1 MHLAPGLPAFGT
13 ERKVVSILFV
23 DVVGFTGRAELLDP
37 EEVGLLLT
45 PFYGHVRAE
54 LERFGGTVEKFIGDA
69 VMAIFGVPAA
79 HEDDPERAVRAAF
92 GVRRVIKELNVTDP
106 HLALQ
111 VRIGIATGE
120 VLTNLRADPSR
131 GETTVA
137 GDIVNTAA
145 RLQQTAPPGAIVVGR
160 GTYEATSAA
169 VEYRALEPVAAK
181 GKRDPVAAWEAAA
194 LRSAAP
200 APARSTPTYS
210 PLVGRRGEL
219 DALSATVDQAR
230 ADPSVRVVTLIGEA
244 GLGKSRLLEE
254 LRLRLDAAGSPF
266 SWRQGRCLPYGAGVT
281 FWAFAEIVK
290 AQAGILE
297 TDSAHVAE
305 ERLQASVTTAVSDLG
320 DAEWVERHLRPL
332 VGLGGEPGDQRE
344 AFAAWRRYV
353 AGVARYCGLLVLAFE
368 DLHWADDGMLDLVEH
383 FAAWSTDV
391 PLAIVCTAR
400 PELLERRPKWRGVRT
415 LEALTSEETVALLGS
430 LLEETA
436 VRGDVWPRLL
446 AHAAGNPLY
455 AEEYARMLIERP
467 AEGELPLP
475 DSLQAL
481 IAARLDALSLDG
493 KAVLQDAAVVGK
505 AFWVGALAHVAGMRR
520 EDVEA
525 RLGELAQ
532 KGLVHAETR
541 TAVADEEQYAFA
553 HVLIRDIAYGQIPRA
568 RRADMHRLAGDWIA
582 ALAPDRAANLAE
594 MTAHH
599 YATALEFATLSRQP
613 TEELTGRARLAL
625 RAAGDHA
632 LSLNAFVAAMRFY
645 ERALALWPEEDA
657 AEPHVRFRLG
667 VARFRA
673 EGGGGEEL
681 EAARARLLESG
692 DLEVA
697 AEADVLLAELAF
709 RQGELVDAFARLE
722 RAVALLAGEPSSRQ
736 KAYVLSTL
744 SRFRAAA
751 YESEEAIRLGRE
763 ALAMAE
769 ALGLDEIRAHALNNI
784 GYARV
789 TLGDRE
795 GVRALEQSVEISDE
809 TGSLESVRGRLN
821 LGTTLAHLGDLERAF
836 AVHADG
842 RRAAERFGDAT
853 GIRWFAIER
862 LFECYWRGL
871 WDEGITASAALLA
884 EVEGSADYYTE
895 LGARGV
901 RGWIRLGRGDLA
913 AAQED
918 VVAYVALGREV
929 KYPQALFPAL
939 GLGARVFAAAGETDL
954 ASVHADEL
962 LEAWRAS
969 TVQTATYWA
978 ADLAFALAE
987 LGRGNEML
995 RVAAGVAHPTP
1006 WLEAAVAFASG
1017 DPASAAD
1024 GYAVIGSLPDEAYA
1038 RLRTGEGASAADAFV
1053 RRVGAEGY
1061 APASL
1066 LRLPPGR

>member
-1 MHLAPGLPAFGT
+1 M
-13 ERKVVSILFV
+13 
-23 DVVGFTGRAELLDP
+23 
-37 EEVGLLLT
+37 
-45 PFYGHVRAE
+45 
-54 LERFGGTVEKFIGDA
+54 
-69 VMAIFGVPAA
+69 
-79 HEDDPERAVRAAF
+79 
-92 GVRRVIKELNVTDP
+92 
-106 HLALQ
+106 
-111 VRIGIATGE
+111 
-120 VLTNLRADPSR
+120 
-131 GETTVA
+131 
-137 GDIVNTAA
+137 
-145 RLQQTAPPGAIVVGR
+145 
-160 GTYEATSAA
+160 
-169 VEYRALEPVAAK
+169 
-181 GKRDPVAAWEAAA
+181 
-194 LRSAAP
+194 
-200 APARSTPTYS
+200 
-210 PLVGRRGEL
+210 
-219 DALSATVDQAR
+219 
-230 ADPSVRVVTLIGEA
+230 
-244 GLGKSRLLEE
+244 
-254 LRLRLDAAGSPF
+254 
-266 SWRQGRCLPYGAGVT
+266 T

-297 TDSAHVAE
+297 TDSAHVAA
-305 ERLQASVTTAVSDLG
+305 ERLRASVMTAVSDLG

-368 DLHWADDGMLDLVEH
+368 DLHWADDGILDLVEH

-400 PELLERRPKWRGVRT
+400 PELLERRPKWRAVRT

-436 VRGDVWPRLL
+436 VRGDIWPRLL

-467 AEGELPLP
+467 AEGELRLP

-481 IAARLDALSLDG
+481 IAARLDALSPDG
-493 KAVLQDAAVVGK
+493 KAVLQHASIVGK
-505 AFWVGALAHVAGMRR
+505 AFWVGALAHVAGLPR
-520 EDVEA
+520 EEVEA
-525 RLGELAQ
+525 RLGELAR
-532 KGLVHAETR
+532 KALVHAETR
-541 TAVADEEQYAFA
+541 SAVAEEAQYAFA

-599 YATALEFATLSRQP
+599 YASALEFANLSRQP
-613 TEELTGRARLAL
+613 IDELQGRARLGAP
-625 RAAGDHA
+625 RG
-632 LSLNAFVAAMRFY
+632 RRP
-645 ERALALWPEEDA
+645 RALAQR
-657 AEPHVRFRLG
+657 VRSRRAFLRARARA
-667 VARFRA
+667 VARRRRRSASRGLPPRCCAFPSRRRR
-673 EGGGGEEL
+673 GEEL
-681 EAARARLLESG
+681 ETARARLLESG

-709 RQGELVDAFARLE
+709 RQGDLLDAFARLE

-784 GYARV
+784 GHARV

-795 GVRALEQSVEISDE
+795 GVRDLEQSVEISDE

-821 LGTTLAHLGDLERAF
+821 LGTTLAHLGDLERTF

-862 LFECYWRGL
+862 LYECYWRGL

-884 EVEGSADYYTE
+884 EVEGAADYYTE
-895 LGARGV
+895 LGARLV

-913 AAQED
+913 AAQQD
-918 VVAYVALGREV
+918 VVPYVALGREV
-929 KYPQALFPAL
+929 KYPQALFRRSP
-939 GLGARVFAAAGETDL
+939 
-954 ASVHADEL
+954 SVHGSSPPPATRSRRRDTPTSCSQPGAQAPSRRPRTGPPTSRSPSPPLDRGE
-962 LEAWRAS
+962 EMVAS
-969 TVQTATYWA
+969 
-978 ADLAFALAE
+978 
-987 LGRGNEML
+987 
-995 RVAAGVAHPTP
+995 AAGVAHPTP
-1006 WLEAAVAFASG
+1006 WLEAASAFAAG
-1017 DPASAAD
+1017 DEASAMGPLRGD
-1024 GYAVIGSLPDEAYA
+1024 RQPPGRGVA
-1038 RLRTGEGASAADAFV
+1038 RLRSGEGASAAHAFV
-1053 RRVGAEGY
+1053 RRVAGADGY
-1061 APASL
+1061 APASFPSATSSPVRAL
-1066 LRLPPGR
+1066 CARSSRASSCSRCRPARGSPASSLPSRRDS